1 MSKLVKI
8 VYLHGLESGPNGSK
22 VGYLKNLGCNVLHPP
37 MKYRDEDC
45 FEKTLDL
52 IKWYKPDFIV
62 GSSMGGYFA
71 YLYGKHLKLPVL
83 LLNPALH
90 SRSFE
95 PKVVLPENDRDSKV
109 YLITGKNDDVIDPK
123 RTVKWLNE
131 NDKWDWNP
139 NNHYSFDHGHRT
151 PIMSLVYFFMTHSYF
166 ANKILNV

>member
-37 MKYRDEDC
+37 MKYYEMKIVL
-45 FEKTLDL
+45 EKTLDL
-52 IKWYKPDFIV
+52 IKWYKPDLIV

-95 PKVVLPENDRDSKV
+95 PFVIFPENDRDSKV
-109 YLITGKNDDVIDPK
+109 YLITGKNDDVIDPE
-123 RTVKWLNE
+123 RTVKWLND
-131 NDKWDWNP
+131 NDEWDWNP

-151 PIMSLVYFFMTHSYF
+151 PVMSLVYFFMNSYIF
-166 ANKILNV
+166 C